1 MWCTAKSKYTV
12 LSSTFTHTLLSSRIF
27 LGFSYANDA
36 VNRTR
41 RDFNNR
47 ASFFDA
53 IKATT
58 SLL

>member
-12 LSSTFTHTLLSSRIF
+12 LSSTLTHTLLSSRSF
-27 LGFSYANDA
+27 PGFSFANDV